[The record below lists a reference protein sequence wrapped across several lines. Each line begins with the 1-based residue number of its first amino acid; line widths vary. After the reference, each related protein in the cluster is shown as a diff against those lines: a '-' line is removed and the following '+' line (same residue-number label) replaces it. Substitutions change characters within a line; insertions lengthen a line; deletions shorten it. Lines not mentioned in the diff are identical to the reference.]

1 MFVIEAIII
10 LVLPF
15 VANVGEGGDDAH
27 GDIDNGG
34 LRFWGCFSLLFIF
47 GAVNGMCQASVFGLA
62 GILPGEYM
70 GAVMFGNGVSGVAT
84 NSLGMLFLAIMP
96 DK

>member
-1 MFVIEAIII
+1 MFIFEAMITVI
-10 LVLPF
+10 LPF
-15 VANVGEGGDDAH
+15 LADGFSDEAS
-27 GDIDNGG
+27 
-34 LRFWGCFSLLFIF
+34 RFWSCFCLLFLF

-84 NSLGMLFLAIMP
+84 NALAMLFLAVMP
-96 DK
+96 PNT

>member
-1 MFVIEAIII
+1 M
-10 LVLPF
+10 
-15 VANVGEGGDDAH
+15 
-27 GDIDNGG
+27 
-34 LRFWGCFSLLFIF
+34 
-47 GAVNGMCQASVFGLA
+47 FGLA